1 MEDMPR
7 KLPLHV
13 TKERTRH
20 GKVKFYF
27 RLYKGPRIRLP
38 NDPDSNEFNEAY
50 KIALTGRHPL
60 APPQTETPAQ
70 SLRWLIERYRESR
83 DWGNLGASTRDDR
96 DGIFSKVIEKSKNVS
111 FLVVDKVAINQAMDD
126 RQDHPAAANN
136 FLKAMRGLFEWAKA
150 NNHVKSD
157 PTEGIKFNRLETDGF
172 KPWAIE
178 DYLKFQA
185 KHPIGTK
192 ARLAIEL
199 LIHSGLRRSDIVL
212 AGKQHLRG
220 NLFAMQT
227 KKTKAWITVEFPPSL
242 LAVIQATETG
252 DLHFLSWGKDRKP
265 YTPKGF
271 QSWFRKQCDDAHI
284 DNELS
289 AHGVRK
295 LAATLSADGGAEAWE
310 LMAQFGWTNIKQAEI
325 YTKNTNKKA
334 LGIRSSRRIVDQI
347 ENAIPRTDNQVRD
360 LDQKG

>member
-38 NDPDSNEFNEAY
+38 DDPDSIEFKEAY
-50 KIALTGRHPL
+50 KLALTGRQHV
-60 APPQTETPAQ
+60 APSQPETTTQ
-70 SLRWLIERYRESR
+70 SLRWLIERYKESR
-83 DWGNLGASTRDDR
+83 AWGKLNASTRGDR
-96 DGIFSKVIEKSKNVS
+96 DGIFTKVIDKSKNVS

-185 KHPIGTK
+185 KYPIGTK

-199 LIHSGLRRSDIVL
+199 LIHSGLRHRRQTMLLPTSSHRARSNPCRYPHHRTSCETSFGTPWLCRV
-212 AGKQHLRG
+212 AVCSPMTRNANPQ
-220 NLFAMQT
+220 
-227 KKTKAWITVEFPPSL
+227 FP
-242 LAVIQATETG
+242 
-252 DLHFLSWGKDRKP
+252 
-265 YTPKGF
+265 
-271 QSWFRKQCDDAHI
+271 
-284 DNELS
+284 
-289 AHGVRK
+289 
-295 LAATLSADGGAEAWE
+295 
-310 LMAQFGWTNIKQAEI
+310 
-325 YTKNTNKKA
+325 
-334 LGIRSSRRIVDQI
+334 
-347 ENAIPRTDNQVRD
+347 
-360 LDQKG
+360 